1 MAIPEFLDQDRFY
14 LDLENDKIEWMYY
27 NPDSVS
33 EGQFVNNVF
42 DLDLLEEAMDGMVD
56 PEDAFDFIGSG
67 CLQYLSD
74 RGTDFFGEA
83 WKRMETE

>member
-33 EGQFVNNVF
+33 EGQFVTNVF
-42 DLDLLEEAMDGMVD
+42 DLDLLEEAMERMVD
-56 PEDAFDFIGSG
+56 PEDAFDYI
-67 CLQYLSD
+67 
-74 RGTDFFGEA
+74 
-83 WKRMETE
+83 